1 MHHGRSRHGR
11 PAGLRRDARD
21 RDHHTTVAAGTTT
34 THRQPWESSS
44 TVPLAFPDR
53 IEWTTTSPPGAWM
66 AELTRDVALARAHG
80 EAARNY
86 YAARPGLDLKDGPIV
101 AVHHAAS
108 FSDHY

>member
-1 MHHGRSRHGR
+1 
-11 PAGLRRDARD
+11 
-21 RDHHTTVAAGTTT
+21 
-34 THRQPWESSS
+34 
-44 TVPLAFPDR
+44 
-53 IEWTTTSPPGAWM
+53 M

-108 FSDHY
+108 FSDHYQRKWYLSTSDEYRLF